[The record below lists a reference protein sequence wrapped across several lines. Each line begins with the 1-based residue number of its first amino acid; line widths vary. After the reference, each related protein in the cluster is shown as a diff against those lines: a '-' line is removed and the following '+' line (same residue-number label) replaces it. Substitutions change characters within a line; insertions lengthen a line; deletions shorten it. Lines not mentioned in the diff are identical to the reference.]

1 VAAEGAENESPG
13 EEAVEKPNPLYTR
26 WISDR
31 HGVRLGVPEEWLG
44 KQVSRMFGSSKPM
57 SSGKLIEEIQ

>member
-13 EEAVEKPNPLYTR
+13 EEVVEKPNPLYTR

-44 KQVSRMFGSSKPM
+44 KRVGRVFGPPKPM
-57 SSGKLIEEIQ
+57 SSGQLIEEI